1 MGRGKGIGMG
11 CNDGIGASDTG
22 DVIDDGFVGRTGDG
36 DSGGRIG
43 YAGSGIAVTGIE
55 SGNDDGVDAVADM
68 GEKKAS
74 APIRIGLVDNDPY
87 AVKVLQTMIER
98 MAADFRVIWTC
109 DLGAV
114 AISRCLN
121 PAKRPNVLVTDMSM
135 GDVPGT
141 EVCRAIRV
149 KTPEVGLVCVTS
161 YSLAS
166 FHDEAVRCGAQA
178 LVAKTD
184 LSGIARAIR
193 CAARG
198 MPMDGDGDGNGAGRG
213 GAGFMDAVSA
223 HMLLEDAGYAV
234 RGALSAKER
243 ETLRLYAE
251 GLTTREIAVRLGV
264 SAATVA
270 TFERRACAKLGAR
283 SRAHAISICVRR
295 HEI

>member
-1 MGRGKGIGMG
+1 MTAMGNGMGIGVG
-11 CNDGIGASDTG
+11 VNDGLCDG
-22 DVIDDGFVGRTGDG
+22 DVIDGTE
-36 DSGGRIG
+36 I
-43 YAGSGIAVTGIE
+43 AGE
-55 SGNDDGVDAVADM
+55 NDDGMGIVADT
-68 GEKKAS
+68 GKERTS

-98 MAADFRVIWTC
+98 MGADFRVVWTC

-121 PAKRPNVLVTDMSM
+121 PAKRPDVLVTDMSM

-166 FHDEAVRCGAQA
+166 FRDEAVRCGAQA

-184 LSGIARAIR
+184 LSGIAHGIR

-198 MPMDGDGDGNGAGRG
+198 MPMDGDGDGNGAGDG
-213 GAGFMDAVSA
+213 DAAGSKESGFMDAASA
-223 HMLLEDAGYAV
+223 HMLLEDAGYVA

>member
-1 MGRGKGIGMG
+1 MGKGTGIGMG
-11 CNDGIGASDTG
+11 GNDGL
-22 DVIDDGFVGRTGDG
+22 
-36 DSGGRIG
+36 
-43 YAGSGIAVTGIE
+43 GSM
-55 SGNDDGVDAVADM
+55 DAVADT
-68 GEKKAS
+68 GEEKAS

-98 MAADFRVIWTC
+98 MASDFQVVWTC

-121 PAKRPNVLVTDMSM
+121 PAKRPDVLVADMSM

-141 EVCRAIRV
+141 EVCRAVRA
-149 KTPEVGLVCVTS
+149 KTPEVGLVGVTS

-166 FHDEAVRCGAQA
+166 FRDEAVRCGAQA

-184 LSGIARAIR
+184 LRGIAHAIR

-198 MPMDGDGDGNGAGRG
+198 MPMEGNGSRDTAGNRG
-213 GAGFMDAVSA
+213 AEFMDAASV
-223 HMLLEDAGYAV
+223 HMLLEDAAYVA

>member
-1 MGRGKGIGMG
+1 MGIIDGTEEGDDGMG
-11 CNDGIGASDTG
+11 NGMGIVADTG
-22 DVIDDGFVGRTGDG
+22 
-36 DSGGRIG
+36 
-43 YAGSGIAVTGIE
+43 E
-55 SGNDDGVDAVADM
+55 
-68 GEKKAS
+68 EKAS

-98 MAADFRVIWTC
+98 MASDFQVVWTC

-121 PAKRPNVLVTDMSM
+121 PAKRPDVLVIDMSM

-141 EVCRAIRV
+141 EVCRAVRA
-149 KTPEVGLVCVTS
+149 KTPEVGLVGVTS

-166 FHDEAVRCGAQA
+166 FRDEAVRCGAQA

-184 LSGIARAIR
+184 LRGIAHAIR

-198 MPMDGDGDGNGAGRG
+198 MPADGDAEGNGVGIG
-213 GAGFMDAVSA
+213 GAGFMDAISA

-234 RGALSAKER
+234 RGALSTKER

-251 GLTTREIAVRLGV
+251 GLTTREIAVRLSV

>member
-1 MGRGKGIGMG
+1 MGIGVG
-11 CNDGIGASDTG
+11 VNDGLCDG
-22 DVIDDGFVGRTGDG
+22 DVIDGTE
-36 DSGGRIG
+36 I
-43 YAGSGIAVTGIE
+43 AGE
-55 SGNDDGVDAVADM
+55 NDDGMGIVADT
-68 GEKKAS
+68 GKERTS

-98 MAADFRVIWTC
+98 MGADFRVVWTC

-121 PAKRPNVLVTDMSM
+121 PAKRPDVLVTDMSM

-166 FHDEAVRCGAQA
+166 FRDEAVRCGAQA

-184 LSGIARAIR
+184 LSGIAHGIR

-198 MPMDGDGDGNGAGRG
+198 MPMDGDGDGNGAGDG
-213 GAGFMDAVSA
+213 DAAGSKESGFMDAASA
-223 HMLLEDAGYAV
+223 HMLLEDAGYVA

>member
-1 MGRGKGIGMG
+1 MGKGMGIGMG
-11 CNDGIGASDTG
+11 GNVRLGTG
-22 DVIDDGFVGRTGDG
+22 M
-36 DSGGRIG
+36 
-43 YAGSGIAVTGIE
+43 
-55 SGNDDGVDAVADM
+55 DAVADT
-68 GEKKAS
+68 GEEKAS

-98 MAADFRVIWTC
+98 MASDFRVVWTC

-121 PAKRPNVLVTDMSM
+121 PAKRPDVLVTDMSM
-135 GDVPGT
+135 GDVSGT
-141 EVCRAIRV
+141 EVCRAIRA
-149 KTPEVGLVCVTS
+149 KTPEVGLVGVTS

-166 FHDEAVRCGAQA
+166 FRDEAVRCGAQA

-184 LSGIARAIR
+184 LPGIARAIR

-198 MPMDGDGDGNGAGRG
+198 MPLEGNGAGDRDAAG
-213 GAGFMDAVSA
+213 SKETGFMDAISA
-223 HMLLEDAGYAV
+223 HMLLEDAAYVA

-251 GLTTREIAVRLGV
+251 GLTTREIALRFGV
-264 SAATVA
+264 SATTVA
-270 TFERRACAKLGAR
+270 TFERRACVKLGAR

>member
-1 MGRGKGIGMG
+1 MGRGTGIGMG
-11 CNDGIGASDTG
+11 GNDGIGAG
-22 DVIDDGFVGRTGDG
+22 DVIDGTE
-36 DSGGRIG
+36 I
-43 YAGSGIAVTGIE
+43 AG
-55 SGNDDGVDAVADM
+55 GNDDGMGIVADT
-68 GEKKAS
+68 GKKGAP

-121 PAKRPNVLVTDMSM
+121 PAKRPDVLVTDMSM

-166 FHDEAVRCGAQA
+166 FRDEAVRCGAQA

-198 MPMDGDGDGNGAGRG
+198 MPMDGDAGGNGVGNRET
-213 GAGFMDAVSA
+213 GFMDAASA

-264 SAATVA
+264 SAVTVA

>member
-1 MGRGKGIGMG
+1 MGG
-11 CNDGIGASDTG
+11 NDGLGAG
-22 DVIDDGFVGRTGDG
+22 DVIDGTEIAGGD
-36 DSGGRIG
+36 
-43 YAGSGIAVTGIE
+43 
-55 SGNDDGVDAVADM
+55 DDGMDAVADT
-68 GEKKAS
+68 GEEKAS

-98 MAADFRVIWTC
+98 MAADFRVVWTC

-121 PAKRPNVLVTDMSM
+121 PAKRPDVLVTDMSM

-141 EVCRAIRV
+141 EVCRAIRA
-149 KTPEVGLVCVTS
+149 KTPEVGLVGVTS

-166 FHDEAVRCGAQA
+166 FRDEAVRCGAQA

-184 LSGIARAIR
+184 LPGIAHGIR

-198 MPMDGDGDGNGAGRG
+198 MPMDVNGDGNGAGYGDAVGNRE
-213 GAGFMDAVSA
+213 AGFMDAASA
-223 HMLLEDAGYAV
+223 HMLLEDAGYVV